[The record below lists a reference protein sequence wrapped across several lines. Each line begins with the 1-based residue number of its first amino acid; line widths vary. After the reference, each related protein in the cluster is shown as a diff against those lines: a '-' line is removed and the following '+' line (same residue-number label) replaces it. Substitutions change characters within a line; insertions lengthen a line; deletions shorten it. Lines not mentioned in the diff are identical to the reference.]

1 MGNTF
6 MESPKYLLASESVTE
21 GHPDKVC
28 DQISDAILDAIMKED
43 PMGRVACE
51 TAVTTGLVV
60 VLGEI
65 TTKTYVDV
73 EDVVRKT
80 IQTIG
85 YTNPNYNFDY
95 QSCGV
100 IVGIKKQSPDIDMG
114 VSKSL
119 EAKAK
124 KKIDALDLEGAG
136 DQGMMFGFA
145 CNETPELMPLPIA
158 LSHKLALETG

>member
-1 MGNTF
+1 
-6 MESPKYLLASESVTE
+6 
-21 GHPDKVC
+21 
-28 DQISDAILDAIMKED
+28 
-43 PMGRVACE
+43 MGRVACK

-85 YTNPNYNFDY
+85 YTNPAYNFDY

-100 IVGIKKQSPDIDMG
+100 IVGIKKQSPDIDLG

-119 EAKAK
+119 EAKSK
-124 KKIDALDLEGAG
+124 KKVDALDLEGAG
-136 DQGMMFGFA
+136 DTGMMFGFA
-145 CNETPELMPLPIA
+145 CNETPELCRCPSLYPINW
-158 LSHKLALETG
+158 L

>member
-1 MGNTF
+1 MGKHVYGITEIPARF
-6 MESPKYLLASESVTE
+6 GIRHRKDIPIKSATRYPTRFWTRLL
-21 GHPDKVC
+21 
-28 DQISDAILDAIMKED
+28 KED

-145 CNETPELMPLPIA
+145 CNETPELMPLRLLYHINWR
-158 LSHKLALETG
+158 